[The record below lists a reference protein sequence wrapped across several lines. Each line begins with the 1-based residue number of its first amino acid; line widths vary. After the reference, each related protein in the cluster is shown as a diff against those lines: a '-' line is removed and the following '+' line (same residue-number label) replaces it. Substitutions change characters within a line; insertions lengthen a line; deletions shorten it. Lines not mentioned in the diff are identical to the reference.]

1 MGPLAGIRVVELA
14 GQGPGPHAAMLLGDW
29 GADVVRVVRKGPDGS
44 PADIAG
50 DAQLRN
56 RTLVA
61 ADLKD
66 PQDRAAVA
74 EMICGA
80 DVFIEG
86 FRPGVTERLRLGPQ
100 ECMTDNP
107 RLVYARMTG
116 WGQNGPMALAAGHDI
131 NYASVTGVLDMIGE
145 PERPTVPLNLLGD
158 FGGGSMFLL
167 SAILAALLERE
178 VSGQGQVLDVAIVD
192 GVNTLAQTIW
202 SFRAMGIWNERRA
215 ANILDGGAPYYGVYR
230 CADGRYV
237 AVGAIEQPFYEQ
249 VVSGLGLDSQTL
261 PDRDDPTRWT
271 ELRTI
276 LAGAFASRTRE
287 QWSEVFGGTDACV
300 TPVLSMTEA
309 LDYPHLLARNAFAV
323 VDGAAQAMPAKIFG
337 RTPSSYPRACGT
349 RVESLSDGLARWGRP
364 SPSDRHAND
373 SKNEADT
380 SGEIR

>member
-1 MGPLAGIRVVELA
+1 
-14 GQGPGPHAAMLLGDW
+14 MLLGDW

-44 PADIAG
+44 PADIVG

-86 FRPGVTERLRLGPQ
+86 FRPGVTERLGLGPQ
-100 ECMTDNP
+100 ECLTDNP

-116 WGQNGPMALAAGHDI
+116 WGQNGPMALTAGHDI
-131 NYASVTGVLDMIGE
+131 NYVSVTGVLDMIGE
-145 PERPTVPLNLLGD
+145 SERPTVPLNLLGD

-249 VVSGLGLDSQTL
+249 VVSGLGLDLQTL
-261 PDRDDPTRWT
+261 PDRDDPTRWS

-276 LAGAFASRTRE
+276 LAGAFASGTRE
-287 QWSEVFGGTDACV
+287 QWSEVFGSTDACV

-309 LDYPHLLARNAFAV
+309 LDYPHLLARNAFDV
-323 VDGAAQAMPAKIFG
+323 VDGVAQAMPAPIFG
-337 RTPSSYPRACGT
+337 RTPSGYPCASGA

-364 SPSDRHAND
+364 SPSNPDASGN
-373 SKNEADT
+373 KNEAHT